1 MRRLP
6 RLAGSLTVRIP
17 LLLVGVQIGCMVLGL
32 MAFPLLAPFTTYGAV
47 ADTTVR
53 GLILQSL
60 RQEPGG
66 LRLTPSLAL
75 LRYAKS
81 RPSLSYAVMAAREPP
96 VSGSMPDMAAL
107 LLHLSPNLPVPDGNL
122 EVQRPGTLG
131 GSAFVTTD
139 STPFGN
145 LTYATAGNVFRA
157 EDLPTLAA
165 FFLPAIPPAYG
176 PVLIGAIVILPLML
190 RRMLRPLRSV
200 AQAAARIGLRALDRR
215 LPTEA
220 LPAELRPAVM
230 AINTA
235 LDRVAEGWSRQKL
248 FTANAA
254 HELRTPVAVLQARI
268 DGMAPT
274 APDRAALAR
283 DARRLRLLVDQLLAV
298 ARLDHREAAMDSPV
312 DLVAT
317 VKAMVA
323 DCAPLALRNGR
334 AVAFHSHAIS
344 VTVLGDQ
351 RSIEG
356 AVANLIDNALR
367 AEPRGGTVDVA
378 VYQEDNDSKN
388 GGIIEVRDHG
398 TGIPSADR
406 AVVFEPFWRKD
417 DSTTGTGLGLAT
429 VQEVM
434 HLHGGSVSIDET
446 PGGGASFRMTLPSVR
461 PAQ

>member
-1 MRRLP
+1 MRRFSRP
-6 RLAGSLTVRIP
+6 AGSLTVRIP
-17 LLLVGVQIGCMVLGL
+17 LLLVGVQAGCIVLGL
-32 MAFPLLAPFTTYGAV
+32 MAFPLLAPYTTYGAV
-47 ADTTVR
+47 ADTSLR
-53 GLILQSL
+53 GLILESL
-60 RQEPGG
+60 TQTSNG
-66 LRLTPSLAL
+66 LRIVPSPAL
-75 LRYAKS
+75 LHYAAT
-81 RPSLSYAVMAAREPP
+81 RPALSYAVMAAGQPP
-96 VSGSMPDMAAL
+96 AAGSMPDMAAL
-107 LLHLSPNLPVPDGNL
+107 LMHLNPNLPLPDGNL
-122 EVQRPGTLG
+122 EVQRPGGLG

-139 STPFGN
+139 STALGN
-145 LTYATAGNVFRA
+145 LTYATAGNIFRA

-176 PVLIGAIVILPLML
+176 PIMIGAIVILPLML
-190 RRMLRPLRSV
+190 RRMLRPLRAV
-200 AQAAARIGLRALDRR
+200 AKAAASIDLRTLDQR

-235 LDRVAEGWSRQKL
+235 LDRVSEGWSRQKL

-268 DGMAPT
+268 DGMDST

-298 ARLDHREAAMDSPV
+298 ARLDHRDAAMDSPV

-317 VKAMVA
+317 VRAMVA

-334 AVAFHSHAIS
+334 AVAFHSEAACVAI
-344 VTVLGDQ
+344 LGDQ

-378 VYQEDNDSKN
+378 VYLDGD
-388 GGIIEVRDHG
+388 GIIEVRDHG
-398 TGIPSADR
+398 AGVAVADR

-417 DSTTGTGLGLAT
+417 DTTTGTGLGLAT
-429 VQEVM
+429 VREVIQM
-434 HLHGGSVSIDET
+434 HGGSVSIDDT
-446 PGGGASFRMTLPSVR
+446 PGGGATFRLTLPSVR